1 MANLRAINVT
11 PHVTQNDSITST
23 GKRRQSAIDG
33 RTTQHEGYGL
43 SQSRRAMTECIF
55 GWGKQAR
62 HDAQDQ
68 TSRHSQCRCRF
79 HAQSDRLQSNP
90 HSQTAGGVAR
100 VRSQREK
107 LLPASEHTLTAQ
119 PSDPAKDGKC
129 ATFRFFSKLLDC
141 VAIPLLLGRN
151 VRQGS

>member
-1 MANLRAINVT
+1 MHLRLGQA
-11 PHVTQNDSITST
+11 
-23 GKRRQSAIDG
+23 
-33 RTTQHEGYGL
+33 
-43 SQSRRAMTECIF
+43 
-55 GWGKQAR
+55 AR

-129 ATFRFFSKLLDC
+129 ATFQVLQQTASEGHTRSGFGFLKVSSTGFI
-141 VAIPLLLGRN
+141 AHWAMN
-151 VRQGS
+151 VGSCSLRKGAMTKAAANANN